1 MIKKKQKTAKPV
13 YQSSL
18 IRVKVKDKKKNEKK
32 KKRKWTAIKKYT
44 TPECY
49 MQTTNITLKANYL

>member
-18 IRVKVKDKKKNEKK
+18 IRVKVKDKKKKR
-32 KKRKWTAIKKYT
+32 KKRKEKKS
-44 TPECY
+44 
-49 MQTTNITLKANYL
+49 